1 MCSVE
6 GDRLYPF
13 AHQAV
18 HRLGKKQIADE
29 GKRETGLHSAS
40 KERGHGITR
49 TETGAGV
56 HPIRY
61 MMLLLPCNVAR
72 RHRDGGTHPV
82 RLCVFSRLV

>member
-6 GDRLYPF
+6 ADRLYPF

-40 KERGHGITR
+40 KERG
-49 TETGAGV
+49 
-56 HPIRY
+56 
-61 MMLLLPCNVAR
+61 AR
-72 RHRDGGTHPV
+72 HNAHRDRRRRTPDPIHDAAAAMQCRAPPP
-82 RLCVFSRLV
+82 